1 LPAERYGSDSRAQ
14 QATPLRNDGV
24 SHMRVNGSKARG
36 AVFSALMA
44 LLLSSLGLASEPAR
58 DEKQEELQKQ
68 TRLRMVETQIRRRG
82 VKNKTVLAAMR
93 NVPRHEFVPQK
104 LRALSYEDRPLPIG
118 HGQTISQ
125 PYIVAYMSELLTPK
139 KEHKV
144 LEVGTGSGYQAA
156 VLGEIV
162 SKVYTIEV
170 IEELGKSAK
179 ARLANLE
186 YKNIEVKIADG
197 YHGWKEHAPFDSIIV
212 TCAADHVPPPLVQQ
226 LKPGGKMCI
235 PVGPVFYEQQ
245 LVLVTKR
252 KDGSVRSKSVLP
264 VRFVPFVR
272 PGQDTPTT
280 RPPRPARRT
289 RVKPTPE

>member
-1 LPAERYGSDSRAQ
+1 
-14 QATPLRNDGV
+14 
-24 SHMRVNGSKARG
+24 MRVNGSKARTVVLSLLT
-36 AVFSALMA
+36 VFLV
-44 LLLSSLGLASEPAR
+44 SSLALAGEPAQS
-58 DEKQEELQKQ
+58 DGEEKSQEQK
-68 TRLRMVETQIRRRG
+68 RLRMVETQIRRRG

-93 NVPRHEFVPQK
+93 KVRRHEFVQQK
-104 LRALSYEDRPLPIG
+104 LRARSYEDRPLPIG

-125 PYIVAYMSELLTPK
+125 PYIVAYMTELLAPK

-162 SKVYTIEV
+162 SEVYTIEI

-179 ARLANLE
+179 ERLANLDYE
-186 YKNIEVKIADG
+186 NIEVKIADG

-212 TCAADHVPPPLVQQ
+212 TCAADHIPPPLVQQ
-226 LKPGGKMCI
+226 LKPGGTMCI
-235 PVGPVFYEQQ
+235 PVGPVFYDQH

-272 PGQDTPTT
+272 PGQDAPTSRSPR
-280 RPPRPARRT
+280 RPRRT
-289 RVKPTPE
+289 PVKPTPE

>member
-1 LPAERYGSDSRAQ
+1 M
-14 QATPLRNDGV
+14 T
-24 SHMRVNGSKARG
+24 
-36 AVFSALMA
+36 
-44 LLLSSLGLASEPAR
+44 
-58 DEKQEELQKQ
+58 
-68 TRLRMVETQIRRRG
+68 
-82 VKNKTVLAAMR
+82 
-93 NVPRHEFVPQK
+93 
-104 LRALSYEDRPLPIG
+104 
-118 HGQTISQ
+118 
-125 PYIVAYMSELLTPK
+125 ELLAPK

-162 SKVYTIEV
+162 AKVYTIEI

-186 YKNIEVKIADG
+186 YKNIEVKVEDG

-235 PVGPVFYEQQ
+235 PVGTVFGPQQ

-272 PGQDTPTT
+272 PKQDARTP
-280 RPPRPARRT
+280 RPPRPPRRT